1 MARVC
6 SLSTCCCGGL
16 ALNLVLIFNTFN
28 GLITGAFYALLALGL
43 ALILGLNNTINFA
56 QGAFMALAAYFAY
69 TLEPSLGFWGALVVA
84 PLLAGVLG
92 LVVEVFLIRRLYKRD
107 PLYSLLLTFGLALIM
122 QDVIRTVW
130 GANGVPL
137 SIPDSLGHP
146 LSQTYFFLTGYRLF
160 VVAVALVG
168 TGALFAVLRYTR
180 LGIRIR
186 AGNADLETVSAL
198 GVNIYLLRTANFVIG
213 IVFAGVAG
221 ILAAGQL
228 GLEPTMGDGLLMPA
242 FVAIVVGGVGS
253 LMGSLLGGL
262 LIGVA
267 SGVTTAYFPAASE
280 AVIYLIMGLMLVV
293 RPRGL
298 MGQEG
303 LFE

>member
-1 MARVC
+1 
-6 SLSTCCCGGL
+6 
-16 ALNLVLIFNTFN
+16 LNIVLIFNLFN

-69 TLEPSLGFWGALVVA
+69 TLAPYLGFWGALLLA

-107 PLYSLLLTFGLALIM
+107 PLYSLLLTFGLAMIM
-122 QDVIRTVW
+122 QDMIRTIW
-130 GANGVPL
+130 GATGVPL
-137 SIPDSLGHP
+137 LIPESLGHP

-160 VVAVALVG
+160 VVGVALVG
-168 TGALFAVLRYTR
+168 TAALFAVLRFTR

-213 IVFAGVAG
+213 IIFAGVAG

-228 GLEPTMGDGLLMPA
+228 GLDPTMGDSLLMPA

-253 LMGSLLGGL
+253 LLGSLMGGL

-267 SGVTTAYFPAASE
+267 SGVTTAYFPSASE

-303 LFE
+303 LLE

>member
-1 MARVC
+1 M
-6 SLSTCCCGGL
+6 
-16 ALNLVLIFNTFN
+16 NIVLIFNLFN

-69 TLEPSLGFWGALVVA
+69 TLAPSIGFWGALLVA

-107 PLYSLLLTFGLALIM
+107 PLYSLLLTFGLAMIM
-122 QDVIRTVW
+122 QDMIRTIW
-130 GANGVPL
+130 GATGVPL
-137 SIPDSLGHP
+137 LIPESLGHP

-168 TGALFAVLRYTR
+168 TGALFAVLRFTR

-213 IVFAGVAG
+213 IIFAGVAG

-228 GLEPTMGDGLLMPA
+228 GLDPTMGDSLLMPA

-253 LMGSLLGGL
+253 LLGSLMGGL

-267 SGVTTAYFPAASE
+267 SGVTTAYFPSASE

-303 LFE
+303 LLE

>member
-1 MARVC
+1 M
-6 SLSTCCCGGL
+6 
-16 ALNLVLIFNTFN
+16 NLVLIFNTFN

-69 TLEPSLGFWGALVVA
+69 TLEPSLGFWGALAVA

-137 SIPDSLGHP
+137 SIPESLGHP

-168 TGALFAVLRYTR
+168 TAVLF
-180 LGIRIR
+180 G
-186 AGNADLETVSAL
+186 
-198 GVNIYLLRTANFVIG
+198 
-213 IVFAGVAG
+213 
-221 ILAAGQL
+221 
-228 GLEPTMGDGLLMPA
+228 
-242 FVAIVVGGVGS
+242 
-253 LMGSLLGGL
+253 
-262 LIGVA
+262 
-267 SGVTTAYFPAASE
+267 
-280 AVIYLIMGLMLVV
+280 
-293 RPRGL
+293 
-298 MGQEG
+298 
-303 LFE
+303 

>member
-1 MARVC
+1 M
-6 SLSTCCCGGL
+6 
-16 ALNLVLIFNTFN
+16 NLVLIFNTFN

-69 TLEPSLGFWGALVVA
+69 TLEPSLGFWGALAVA
-84 PLLAGVLG
+84 PLLAGALG

-122 QDVIRTVW
+122 QDMIRTVW

-137 SIPDSLGHP
+137 SIPESLGHP

-168 TGALFAVLRYTR
+168 TAVLFAVLRYTR
-180 LGIRIR
+180 LGVRIR

-228 GLEPTMGDGLLMPA
+228 GLDPTMGDGLLMPA

-253 LMGSLLGGL
+253 LLGSLLGGL

-267 SGVTTAYFPAASE
+267 SGITTAYFPAASE

-303 LFE
+303 LLE

>member
-1 MARVC
+1 M
-6 SLSTCCCGGL
+6 
-16 ALNLVLIFNTFN
+16 NLVLIFNTFN

-69 TLEPSLGFWGALVVA
+69 TLEPSLGFWGALAVA

>member
-1 MARVC
+1 M
-6 SLSTCCCGGL
+6 
-16 ALNLVLIFNTFN
+16 NLVLIFNTFN

-69 TLEPSLGFWGALVVA
+69 TLEPNLGFWGALAVA

-92 LVVEVFLIRRLYKRD
+92 LVVEVLLIRRLYKRD

-122 QDVIRTVW
+122 QDMIRTIW

-137 SIPDSLGHP
+137 SIPESLGHP

-168 TGALFAVLRYTR
+168 TAVLFGVLRYTR

-253 LMGSLLGGL
+253 LLGSLLGGL

>member
-1 MARVC
+1 M
-6 SLSTCCCGGL
+6 
-16 ALNLVLIFNTFN
+16 NLVLIFNTFN

-92 LVVEVFLIRRLYKRD
+92 LVVEVLLVRRLYKRD

-137 SIPDSLGHP
+137 SIPESLGHP

-168 TGALFAVLRYTR
+168 TAVLFAVLRYTR
-180 LGIRIR
+180 LGVRIR

-253 LMGSLLGGL
+253 LLGSLLGGL

-267 SGVTTAYFPAASE
+267 SGITTAYFPAASE

>member
-1 MARVC
+1 M
-6 SLSTCCCGGL
+6 
-16 ALNLVLIFNTFN
+16 NLVLVFNTFN

-56 QGAFMALAAYFAY
+56 QGAFMALSAYFAY
-69 TLEPSLGFWGALVVA
+69 TLEPHLGFWGALAVA

-92 LVVEVFLIRRLYKRD
+92 LLVEVFLVRRLYKRD

-122 QDVIRTVW
+122 QDVIRTIW
-130 GANGVPL
+130 GATGVPL
-137 SIPDSLGHP
+137 AIPESLGHP
-146 LSQTYFFLTGYRLF
+146 LSNTYFFLTGYRLF

-168 TGALFAVLRYTR
+168 TAVLFAVLRYTR

-198 GVNIYLLRTANFVIG
+198 GVNIYLLRSANFVIG

-228 GLEPTMGDGLLMPA
+228 GLDPTMGDGLLMPA

-253 LMGSLLGGL
+253 LLGSLLGGL

-267 SGVTTAYFPAASE
+267 SGITTAYFPAASE